1 MKATEMYQR
10 HYDDEPDW
18 QQSEDD
24 LFDESCETI
33 RGFALEHPECV
44 CSFFAFDCDAVYG
57 DVNINLD
64 SAQNGFAEGQ
74 KYQDESIKWRTEKLV
89 DADSWR
95 WAQAYFA
102 LSMVEHSIS
111 VSEFEFSCYGRR
123 QFREWETFAF
133 SSCYPKR
140 ERDDDPGY
148 LTGHVTLI
156 LWRVLERLHDARI
169 FEQLNLASPFRLG
182 YEYHDDARGL
192 VVTRIMNWTQFES
205 R

>member
-1 MKATEMYQR
+1 MKATEIYQR

-18 QQSEDD
+18 QQSEDA

-33 RGFALEHPECV
+33 RRFALEHSGCL

-57 DVNINLD
+57 DVNINFD
-64 SAQNGFAEGQ
+64 SAQNGLVEAQ
-74 KYQDESIKWRTEKLV
+74 KYQGDWVVSRLRRLV
-89 DADSWR
+89 DADAWR
-95 WAQAYFA
+95 IEKDYLARNMF
-102 LSMVEHSIS
+102 EHSIS
-111 VSEFEFSCYGRR
+111 VSEFEFSCFGRR

-140 ERDDDPGY
+140 ERDDDPDY

-156 LWRVLERLHDARI
+156 LWRVLERLHDAKI

-182 YEYHDDARGL
+182 YEYHDDVRGL
-192 VVTRIMNWTQFES
+192 VVTRIMKWTQN
-205 R
+205 